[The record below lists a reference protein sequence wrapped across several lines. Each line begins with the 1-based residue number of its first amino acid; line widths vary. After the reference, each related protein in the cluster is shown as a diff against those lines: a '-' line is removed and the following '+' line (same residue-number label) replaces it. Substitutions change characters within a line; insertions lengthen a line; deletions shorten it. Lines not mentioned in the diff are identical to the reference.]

1 MFNWKITEISANDG
15 IVKSAKY
22 HVSCVEDD
30 LMVETEG
37 YWSFEGDAKI
47 PFKSLT
53 EDHVIGW
60 IKESAVKDGK
70 QLIESRL
77 LEQINEL
84 KNKKQTIA
92 PWMPQIF
99 TIKE

>member
-1 MFNWKITEISANDG
+1 MFNWKIIEISANDG

-22 HVSCVEDD
+22 YVSCVEDD
-30 LMVETEG
+30 LTVETEG
-37 YWSFEGDAKI
+37 YWFFDGEATI
-47 PFKSLT
+47 PFESLT
-53 EDHVIGW
+53 EDHVIDW
-60 IKESAVKDGK
+60 IKKSAVKDGK

-77 LEQINEL
+77 IEQINEL

-99 TIKE
+99 TLKE